1 MSNVRTAIT
10 AIRNVDSNDELN
22 QIIEAIKLQRTFLS
36 RQTTRSLRIGDTVEF
51 DGRNGRTVQG
61 TVTKIN
67 RKTVVVR
74 EAGYGQWRVTASLL
88 RQVES
93 A

>member
-1 MSNVRTAIT
+1 MNNVQTAIK
-10 AIRNVDSNDELN
+10 AIHSIQNNDELN
-22 QIIEAIKLQRTFLS
+22 QIIEAVKLQRTYLS

-51 DGRNGRTVQG
+51 TGRGGRTVTG

-67 RKTVVVR
+67 QKTVIVKD
-74 EAGYGQWRVTASLL
+74 GYTNWKVTASLL
-88 RQVES
+88 KIVES